1 MAAVRYILLVLF
13 AGALR
18 QAFSQCDNTSQVI
31 NKGNGK
37 FMSPNYPPNEYGK
50 SASCLWKF
58 KPPVDG
64 KNYSLSLMIVYQRLY
79 FAVGSHG
86 GKDCSGNYSLF
97 INNDKQYCERYI
109 SIHNP
114 QFVTLMFYDSDS
126 CGAGSPHQPFSPG
139 VTVWYT
145 SKGLLSSSNQS
156 SMGFE
161 IQYKFTECIEA
172 TTLHP
177 TTVVPQTTFIETT
190 TMEETTT
197 YMLETTAT
205 GTTKPETQ
213 STIKVTE
220 KPIISQGT
228 KTEAGTGDTGTIKGL
243 STTTVLFLVSIPGFI
258 GIIILIASAIIY
270 YQGRKRS
277 VAQSLY
283 NNDGVGMEEIRQE
296 QSQEQGTDDG
306 KELQT
311 EPTDSSALYSTIEKQ
326 T

>member
-1 MAAVRYILLVLF
+1 
-13 AGALR
+13 
-18 QAFSQCDNTSQVI
+18 
-31 NKGNGK
+31 
-37 FMSPNYPPNEYGK
+37 
-50 SASCLWKF
+50 
-58 KPPVDG
+58 
-64 KNYSLSLMIVYQRLY
+64 
-79 FAVGSHG
+79 
-86 GKDCSGNYSLF
+86 
-97 INNDKQYCERYI
+97 
-109 SIHNP
+109 
-114 QFVTLMFYDSDS
+114 
-126 CGAGSPHQPFSPG
+126 
-139 VTVWYT
+139 
-145 SKGLLSSSNQS
+145 
-156 SMGFE
+156 MGFE

-177 TTVVPQTTFIETT
+177 TTVVPKTTFIETT

-220 KPIISQGT
+220 KPTISQGT
-228 KTEAGTGDTGTIKGL
+228 TTKAGTGDTRSTKGL

-270 YQGRKRS
+270 YQGRRRS
-277 VAQSLY
+277 AAQRLY

-306 KELQT
+306 KELQPEPT
-311 EPTDSSALYSTIEKQ
+311 EPSALYSTIEKQ